1 LTPHCFSILSLHP
14 PRVHLPLPSFPTRRS
29 SDLFAFSLKL
39 FNTFSGLLIMP
50 HAPFLI
56 ICIEERLSPFAMW
69 TAFPSSDY
77 YVDSVAI
84 SSEEHTSEL
93 QSRFDLACRLL
104 LDNKQPL
111 AVHR

>member
-1 LTPHCFSILSLHP
+1 NSGLYRLRYNLSYLYS
-14 PRVHLPLPSFPTRRS
+14 LF
-29 SDLFAFSLKL
+29 FAFSLKL

-77 YVDSVAI
+77 YGDSVAI
-84 SSEEHTSEL
+84 VNIQSHFSHSTH
-93 QSRFDLACRLL
+93 SRFSAFYLR
-104 LDNKQPL
+104 QSPFRT
-111 AVHR
+111 VIT